1 MDRQAE
7 AVTLGELG
15 AVFRAADLPGVEVR
29 LPRSLAHAAVRAWE
43 RDDVE
48 SVAEETCVQRQARHR
63 AGILALIGLC
73 VSEAGE
79 GEGDEVVVTLPIE
92 FIGAAMIAEDD
103 PLIVTTAR

>member
-29 LPRSLAHAAVRAWE
+29 LPRSLADAAVHAWE
-43 RDDVE
+43 RDD
-48 SVAEETCVQRQARHR
+48 AEPVDGETAAQRQARHR

-79 GEGDEVVVTLPIE
+79 GEGDEVVVTLPVE

-103 PLIVTTAR
+103 QLTTAG